1 MVTRSTPANITQAQ
15 IHSGL
20 IGLCVADALGVPV
33 EFSSRSERQENP
45 VTTMQ
50 GYGTYN
56 QPPGTWSDDS
66 SLTFCLAEA
75 IAEVGLGEELP
86 EHLARKMGLWLQQAY
101 WTPHG
106 ETFDVGSTT
115 AIAIQKILA
124 GANPLEAGGT
134 GERNNGNG
142 SLMRIL
148 PLAFCH
154 EQIVYEE
161 LLDVV
166 HNVSYLTHRHPRSLI
181 ACGIYVSIVIEVL
194 RGFDLATAYAK
205 GIRRSQEFYEDSIY
219 RDELSHYERILGG
232 NIGSLAKEKIA
243 SSGYVVHA
251 LEAALW
257 CCFNHKNYADTVL
270 TAVNLGEDTDTTG
283 AIAGGLAGI
292 YYGLEDIP
300 QSWRKQIPRYKDIL
314 ALGDR
319 LFTFTPPPAE

>member
-1 MVTRSTPANITQAQ
+1 MISIEQ
-15 IHSGL
+15 IQGGL
-20 IGLCVADALGVPV
+20 MGLCVGDALGVPV
-33 EFSSRSERQENP
+33 EFSPRTARLEKP
-45 VTTMQ
+45 VIAMQ

-86 EHLARKMGLWLQQAY
+86 GHLGRKMGLWLESGY

-106 ETFDVGSTT
+106 ETFDVGNTT
-115 AIAIQKILA
+115 AIAIRNILA
-124 GANPLEAGGT
+124 GVNPVEAGGT
-134 GERNNGNG
+134 GERSNGNG

-154 EQIVYEE
+154 ETLNYAD

-166 HNVSYLTHRHPRSLI
+166 HNISGLTHRHPRSLI
-181 ACGIYVSIVIEVL
+181 ACGIYISIAIEL
-194 RGFDLATAYAK
+194 LHGKSFKRAYQD
-205 GIRRSQEFYEDSIY
+205 GCRRAEDFYANSIYKTELEHYEDVL
-219 RDELSHYERILGG
+219 EG
-232 NIGSLAKEKIA
+232 NLTNVSVNDVE

-257 CCFNHKNYADTVL
+257 CGLTHDSYRQTVL
-270 TAVNLGEDTDTTG
+270 AAVNLGDDTDTTA

-292 YYGLEDIP
+292 YYGLHNIPEDWQQAIHRR
-300 QSWRKQIPRYKDIL
+300 QDIL
-314 ALGDR
+314 NLGDR
-319 LFTFTPPPAE
+319 LLQALQKHP